1 MDGSYSGSS
10 SSTSGIGPV
19 AFGARYVGGGS
30 GSGLPSW
37 TPLAVIGAVVLVAI
51 VWLLKK

>member
-19 AFGARYVGGGS
+19 SIGGNTAGGGLK
-30 GSGLPSW
+30 LPTW
-37 TPLAVIGAVVLVAI
+37 TPIVALGALVIVAVVWLVTR
-51 VWLLKK
+51 K